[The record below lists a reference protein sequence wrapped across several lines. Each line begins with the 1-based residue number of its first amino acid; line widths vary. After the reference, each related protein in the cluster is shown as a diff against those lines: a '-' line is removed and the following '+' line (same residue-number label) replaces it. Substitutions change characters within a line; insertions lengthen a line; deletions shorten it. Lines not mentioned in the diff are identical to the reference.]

1 MDGHILS
8 TVKKQTNKKMYSD
21 LSHLL
26 LLIISSNN
34 KSWMPASGSPGTFA
48 VVPSSAVKPFRK
60 YPEEHGLDDSKSSQ
74 VDKEC

>member
-1 MDGHILS
+1 MYGHILS

-34 KSWMPASGSPGTFA
+34 KSWMPASGSPGTFT

-60 YPEEHGLDDSKSSQ
+60 YTEEHGLDDSKFSQ